1 MLNSLLEAFGS
12 PAVTLAYYLFT
23 FFAIEAAL
31 VIAWG
36 QWQRSDSFRARR
48 LTVVFGSLTVL
59 RVTLILLSLIGR
71 NSPEIA
77 EVWLPPFERTVSVAS
92 LGFLVWGFT
101 PLFREKGFTGTV
113 LLATNTVFAFVF
125 FFLAVYFGTNAN
137 FNSTGWDMFL
147 VDIFFVGWQL
157 ALTLFGL
164 VNCASKLDDERTFA
178 LSGLATLA
186 LGQLL
191 HLFLA
196 SSYPARDIPILIR
209 LAEMIAYPVFAVAVY
224 QGAIQSLSA
233 RTLEFQNLSQISL
246 DQIKGLI
253 SLFEATRQI
262 TSSLDLSRLL
272 DGATRSV
279 ANAIGADQCAIA
291 LPEDNGDLSQLRLVS
306 IYNPSRKGRGE
317 SVSFPLNDQ
326 QAIKHALKRK
336 YQVQIDEYQDNS
348 QIRLLFT
355 LMGAQ
360 DVGPLIIQPLLQQN
374 GEPLGVLIL
383 GNANSK
389 RVFTSTET
397 QLCKTLADQISVSI
411 SHAKEYATVSAK
423 AQQLSWTLRNQ
434 ELETAK
440 RRAAMETELKKS
452 REEVALFAQ
461 RLYEYEKAEKTNE
474 EALRQARE
482 RTAKLEKAIE
492 RAKAEL
498 EKLNQKD
505 KQLSTLTAEAE
516 TYQKRL
522 TELEAEQGQ
531 LQEKIEQ
538 LEQEA
543 AEAKQLSEA
552 LTTANERTRKLARAL
567 KHSRT
572 VTQQVAPVPAGLS
585 SAEVS
590 AELENLS
597 CGVIIGDANFRVNRV
612 NAAACQLLVRRNNN
626 LVGSDL
632 ATIFEDERWQEALD
646 RFKSKNESLVSTTL
660 KVGESVLRATIS
672 PMASSEG
679 NSKEGSVTI
688 LYDITAETESQQA
701 RDEFVASLSQE
712 LRTPMTSIT
721 GYTDLLLGESVGIIG
736 EMQRKFLQRI
746 KANIERMGSMLNDL
760 IGVTAIDA
768 GQLEIRPAVVDMAEV
783 IEDTIIGARA
793 QLEENEITLNMKL
806 LEDMPPVEA
815 DPDSARQIMS
825 NLLGNAIKSTP
836 AGGVIE
842 VSTAIEGDNNTSSSE
857 EESPA
862 FLKVSIRDS
871 GGGIAPKDLDRVFE
885 RFYRA
890 ERPLIE
896 GLGETGVGLSIVK
909 SLVEAHGGRVWV
921 ESEMGE
927 GSTFHFLLPIS
938 DQFSDPWLEVDIP
951 PLDLNSDSSDSS

>member
-1 MLNSLLEAFGS
+1 VFNSLLEAFGS

-48 LTVVFGSLTVL
+48 LTIAFGSLTML
-59 RVTLILLSLIGR
+59 RLALIIFALLAR
-71 NSPEIA
+71 NSPPLA
-77 EVWLPPFERTVSVAS
+77 GVWLPPFERAIGVAS

-113 LLATNTVFAFVF
+113 LLAVNTVFALAF
-125 FFLAVYFGTNAN
+125 FFLAASFGGSAN
-137 FNSTGWDMFL
+137 FNRTAWDIFL
-147 VDIFFVGWQL
+147 VAWQFVLAIFG
-157 ALTLFGL
+157 T

-178 LSGLATLA
+178 LFSFATLA
-186 LGQLL
+186 LGALF
-191 HLFLA
+191 HLFL
-196 SSYPARDIPILIR
+196 SGSYPQPHDPILVR
-209 LAEMIAYPVFAVAVY
+209 LVEMMAYPVFAVAVY

-233 RTLEFQNLSQISL
+233 RTLEYQNLSQISM

-253 SLFEATRQI
+253 GLFEATRQI
-262 TSSLDLSRLL
+262 TASLDLSQLL

-279 ANAIGADQCAIA
+279 ANAVGADQCAIA
-291 LPEDNGDLSQLRLVS
+291 LPEDNDDLSQLRLVA
-306 IYNPSRKGRGE
+306 IHNPSRKGRGE
-317 SVSFPLNDQ
+317 AVSFPLNDQ
-326 QAIKHALKRK
+326 QVIKHAIKRK

-348 QIRLLFT
+348 QIRLLFA
-355 LMGAQ
+355 LMGAH
-360 DVGPLIIQPLLQQN
+360 DVGPLIIQPLLPQN

-389 RVFTSTET
+389 RVFTATET
-397 QLCKTLADQISVSI
+397 QLCKTLADQITVSI
-411 SHAKEYATVSAK
+411 NHAKEYGAISAK

-452 REEVALFAQ
+452 REEVGLFAQ
-461 RLYEYEKAEKTNE
+461 RLYEYEKAEKATE
-474 EALRQARE
+474 ETLRQARE
-482 RTAKLEKAIE
+482 RVSKLEKAIE
-492 RAKAEL
+492 RAKAEV
-498 EKLNQKD
+498 EKSNQKD
-505 KQLSTLTAEAE
+505 KQLSALTSESE
-516 TYQKRL
+516 TYKKRVA
-522 TELEAEQGQ
+522 ELEAEHQK
-531 LQEKIEQ
+531 LQERIEQ
-538 LEQEA
+538 IEQEA
-543 AEAKQLSEA
+543 SEAKNLKQA
-552 LTTANERTRKLARAL
+552 LTAVNERTRRLSRAL
-567 KHSRT
+567 RHARS
-572 VTQQVAPVPAGLS
+572 VSQQAAPVPAAALS
-585 SAEVS
+585 SVEATT
-590 AELENLS
+590 ELENLS
-597 CGVIIGDANFRVNRV
+597 CGVIIGDASYRINRT
-612 NAAACQLLVRRNNN
+612 NTAACVLLMRHNNN
-626 LVGSDL
+626 LIGQELS
-632 ATIFEDERWQEALD
+632 AISEDERWQKALE
-646 RFKSKNESLVSTTL
+646 RFKSRNEPMVSTTL
-660 KVGESVLRATIS
+660 KAGESVLRATIS
-672 PMASSEG
+672 SMASSDGNGREG
-679 NSKEGSVTI
+679 TVTI
-688 LYDITAETESQQA
+688 LYDITTETESQQA

-768 GQLEIRPAVVDMAEV
+768 GQLEIRPTMVDMAEV

-793 QLEENEITLNMKL
+793 QLEENDITLNSNL
-806 LEDMPPVEA
+806 LDDMPAVEA
-815 DPDSARQIMS
+815 DPDSVRQIMS

-836 AGGVIE
+836 AGGIIE
-842 VSTAIEGDNNTSSSE
+842 ISAAVEGDPNAS
-857 EESPA
+857 EESPS
-862 FLKVSIRDS
+862 FLRISVRDS
-871 GGGIAPKDLDRVFE
+871 GGGINPKDLDRVFE

-927 GSTFHFLLPIS
+927 GSTFHFLLPIN
-938 DQFSDPWLEVDIP
+938 DQYNDPWLEVDIP
-951 PLDLNSDSSDSS
+951 PLDLNSDTPD